1 MLGEVR
7 EPVQGSSPRLQPWTR
22 AREWTGHGGAGVAMF
37 AFVTFLIEKFWFSIS
52 FFFFFLCKRGGGL
65 YHFEDA
71 SLTCLLSSGQSPPQA
86 SSPPHTARH
95 SPGACR
101 GLCG

>member
-7 EPVQGSSPRLQPWTR
+7 EPVQGSSPRSQPWTR
-22 AREWTGHGGAGVAMF
+22 AREWTGHGGAGVLVF
-37 AFVTFLIEKFWFSIS
+37 AFVTFLIENFWFSIS
-52 FFFFFLCKRGGGL
+52 FLFFLCKRGGGL

-101 GLCG
+101 GLRG